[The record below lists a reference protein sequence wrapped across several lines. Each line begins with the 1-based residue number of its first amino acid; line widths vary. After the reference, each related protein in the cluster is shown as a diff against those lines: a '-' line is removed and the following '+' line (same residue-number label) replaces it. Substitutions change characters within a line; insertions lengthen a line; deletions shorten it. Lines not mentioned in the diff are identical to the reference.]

1 MENIVFLIIGIVLGV
16 IVTYFIVK
24 SQFSGK
30 LAATLTWKQ
39 QADLVPA
46 LQEENKDQFAKI
58 AALENEVKN
67 LNEQNDNLQ
76 QNSETTEQLLRKIMQ
91 DVTNEGLLKQG
102 EVLTKQQEK
111 TLSDLLNP
119 LRDRIKDFENKVDE
133 TRKETTTGN
142 IQLLEQIKNLTALN
156 NTVTEQTQN
165 LTNALKGNTKMQGGW
180 GEMILESVLEN
191 CGLTR
196 GREFETQFTTSSSS
210 GATIKPDAV
219 IFLPEQKNIIVDAKV
234 SLTAYEQY
242 TSAEDGSAKKENAL
256 KAHVLSLK
264 NHIKQLSEKDYHTA
278 LDLHS
283 PEFTLMFIPIES
295 GFALTMQT
303 DKDLFEYA
311 WSKKIVLVSPSTLLA
326 TLRTV
331 ASVWK
336 AENSNKNTVEIARQ
350 AGEMFDKFVGFA
362 ETLTKVGDAIKKADS
377 VFEDAYSKLRTGK
390 GNLVR
395 RADSLRKLGLTTS
408 KNLPANLLPDEDEIG
423 PAGALPP
430 ATDVEEPET
439 E

>member
-1 MENIVFLIIGIVLGV
+1 MENIVFLILGIILGV
-16 IVTYFIVK
+16 IITYFIVK
-24 SQFSGK
+24 SQFLGK
-30 LAATLTWKQ
+30 LAAAETWKQ
-39 QADLVPA
+39 QAELVPG
-46 LQEENKDQFAKI
+46 LQEENKDQYAKI

-67 LNEQNDNLQ
+67 LNEQNESLQ
-76 QNSETTEQLLRKIMQ
+76 QNSETTEQVLRKIMQ

-133 TRKETTTGN
+133 TRKETSTGN

-196 GREFETQFTTSSSS
+196 GQEYETQFTTSSSS

-278 LDLHS
+278 LDLNS

-311 WSKKIVLVSPSTLLA
+311 WSRKIVLVSPSTLLA

-362 ETLTKVGDAIKKADS
+362 ETLTKVGDAIKKADNIY
-377 VFEDAYSKLRTGK
+377 EEAYSKLRTGK

-395 RADSLRKLGLTTS
+395 RADSLRKLGLSTS
-408 KNLPANLLPDEDEIG
+408 KNLPANLLPDEDEIESES
-423 PAGALPP
+423 ALPP
-430 ATDVEEPET
+430 ATDTEEPET